1 MKLVSTKVKTD
12 NANRTVQFPVIGVA
26 TFDKDGF
33 LEVDDKV
40 AAEFIEAT
48 VPSFDFV
55 EVGKKVEPR
64 KSTKDPELTEAQLAE
79 LQDFSSLLSVI
90 EDEAGLR
97 NLIAGTEDKI
107 LIAKSIDW
115 DMDEIKKQLLKRQR
129 KFILTG
135 KF

>member
-26 TFDKDGF
+26 TFDKDG
-33 LEVDDKV
+33 
-40 AAEFIEAT
+40 FIEAT